1 MVKIDKYLTSVVV
14 AAIVAGIVSW
24 ITTNRKIKADI
35 VSKKRLDRIEDLTN
49 TVATYIENSS
59 TSIKTGTEYV
69 NLFKRCIEVDE
80 NPANPHLN
88 PGWAESEN
96 EVEEFKKELKKLKLK
111 VEELSTKYGEN
122 KNLAQISKRKIK
134 LQLYGFENQTKI
146 KQDFSKID
154 ELLSR
159 IDNLANYEVLKESG
173 DSEIKDLTDGI
184 FSEFNQKIDELS
196 NNCNTIITKEWTKVQ
211 KLK

>member
-69 NLFKRCIEVDE
+69 NLFQYYIQVDE

-88 PGWAESEN
+88 PGGAESEN
-96 EVEEFKKELKKLKLK
+96 EVEEFNKELKKLKLK
-111 VEELSTKYGEN
+111 IEELSTKYGEN
-122 KNLAQISKRKIK
+122 KNLAQISKSKIK

-154 ELLSR
+154 ELLSQVH
-159 IDNLANYEVLKESG
+159 NPV
-173 DSEIKDLTDGI
+173 
-184 FSEFNQKIDELS
+184 
-196 NNCNTIITKEWTKVQ
+196 
-211 KLK
+211 

>member
-69 NLFKRCIEVDE
+69 NLLQYYIQVDE

-96 EVEEFKKELKKLKLK
+96 EVEEFNKELKKLKLK
-111 VEELSTKYGEN
+111 IEELSTKYGEN
-122 KNLAQISKRKIK
+122 KNLAQISKSKIK
-134 LQLYGFENQTKI
+134 LQLYGFENPTKI

-159 IDNLANYEVLKESG
+159 IDNLANYEV
-173 DSEIKDLTDGI
+173 IKKNTD
-184 FSEFNQKIDELS
+184 
-196 NNCNTIITKEWTKVQ
+196 C
-211 KLK
+211 